1 MTTPEHPAQAIPPH
15 PACDVS
21 PTALSARGW
30 ANVFS
35 RAWRRT
41 GEDNLSLIAGG
52 LTYFILLALFPALAV
67 LVSLYGLFAD
77 PAAVTQQMHAL
88 ASAIPGG
95 AQQVI
100 GDELH
105 QLTSAPHGA
114 LGFGVVFGLLVA
126 MWSASRAAGGLILAL
141 NIAYDTEEK
150 RGVIAR
156 NLLALG
162 ITLGLIVIAIIAV
175 GLVAGAPAAIAILGL
190 GGATKWL
197 ILILE
202 WPLLLVIMIG
212 VLATLYRFAPDR
224 RTPRWRWISPGAA
237 VATVLWIAVSIAF
250 TIYVANFGSYNRT
263 YGSLGA
269 LIGMLTWI
277 YLSAY
282 VVLFGAE
289 INAAAERQGARVKA

>member
-1 MTTPEHPAQAIPPH
+1 MTPPEHPDQHTPPH
-15 PACDVS
+15 PAGNVS
-21 PTALSARGW
+21 PTDLSARGW
-30 ANVFS
+30 AAVAG

-41 GEDNLSLIAGG
+41 GEHNLSLIAGG
-52 LTYFILLALFPALAV
+52 LTYFILLALFPALGV

-77 PAAVTQQMHAL
+77 PAAVSNQMHEL
-88 ASAIPGG
+88 AGAIPGG
-95 AQQVI
+95 AQEVI
-100 GDELH
+100 GNELH
-105 QLTSAPHGA
+105 QLSAASHGA
-114 LGFGVVFGLLVA
+114 LGFGVIFGLLVA
-126 MWSASRAAGGLILAL
+126 LWSASRAASGLILAL
-141 NIAYDTEEK
+141 NLAYETEDE
-150 RGVIAR
+150 RSLIAR

-162 ITLGLIVIAIIAV
+162 LTLGLIVIAVIAIA
-175 GLVAGAPAAIAILGL
+175 LVAGAPAAIAILGL

-202 WPLLLVIMIG
+202 WPLLLVIMTA